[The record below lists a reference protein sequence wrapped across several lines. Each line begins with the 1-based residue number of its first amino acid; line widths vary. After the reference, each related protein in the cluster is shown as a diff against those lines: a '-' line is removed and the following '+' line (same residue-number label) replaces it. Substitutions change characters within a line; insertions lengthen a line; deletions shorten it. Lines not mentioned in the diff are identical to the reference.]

1 MHPGDYPTR
10 SSAPYFLIA
19 AASFGVFLIEG
30 LLGLI
35 LGFDNPGIWVLVVL
49 LGLITLPFVTFA
61 AYNTVRRY

>member
-1 MHPGDYPTR
+1 
-10 SSAPYFLIA
+10 
-19 AASFGVFLIEG
+19 

-35 LGFDNPGIWVLVVL
+35 LGSDNPGIWALVVL